1 MKKDTKHES
10 RLDNMSLAE
19 YVETGL
25 TIRHY
30 SSMRFVMFSACLFT
44 VASMFGLALPPR
56 TAMGQDADPFEYRVM
71 PCVQKVAALPDSVP
85 VLEVTADEVMPHI
98 IEMPFHRTHEQRE
111 AYLEQLR
118 ASRPYAEAGTIR
130 VMVLDAR
137 DRSPIRYADV
147 LALAKA
153 SARENGVHGL
163 LFQSVHEEEGG
174 MLWFDWMGVYRA
186 GEAPEEFRGMK

>member
-1 MKKDTKHES
+1 MRKPWLTV
-10 RLDNMSLAE
+10 LLLVVITVGGAE
-19 YVETGL
+19 GGEIHQVR
-25 TIRHY
+25 IPAAARD
-30 SSMRFVMFSACLFT
+30 SST
-44 VASMFGLALPPR
+44 
-56 TAMGQDADPFEYRVM
+56 FEYRVL
-71 PCVQKVAALPDSVP
+71 PTVVQAAALPDSVP

-98 IEMPFHRTHEQRE
+98 IEMPFHRAHGQRE

-163 LFQSVHEEEGG
+163 LFQSVHEKEGG

-186 GEAPEEFRGMK
+186 EEAPEEFRGVK